1 MRNAWTIF
9 SKLLK
14 DPKMLSMC
22 LELDTPNELGQVMLI
37 DDEDIQE
44 SLFWIIRDWRGHQE
58 L

>member
-9 SKLLK
+9 SKLLN

-22 LELDTPNELGQVMLI
+22 LDLDTPGELGEVMLI
-37 DDEDIQE
+37 DDDDICE
-44 SLFWIIRDWRGHQE
+44 NLFWIIRDWRGHQD